1 MIVNRIH
8 QNQCHLRPMNVSV
21 FWQLWWMCDKRWHFH
36 LRYLSTEW
44 MRSKPCRRWTHSLT
58 IHIQISYTVRR
69 FIERTKH
76 QLNTAARNNLFHQP
90 SVDWMNA
97 FKHTCCQWLHQNPLF
112 VAVRPSCNCTIKIV
126 NSRCIGSNALHR
138 QHPCY
143 AFISPP
149 FLSLAFQ
156 TLHDLINW
164 Q

>member
-1 MIVNRIH
+1 MSGGWVRSMIVNRIH

-76 QLNTAARNNLFHQP
+76 QFNRWLLQEIIFSISHLLTE
-90 SVDWMNA
+90 WMRS
-97 FKHTCCQWLHQNPLF
+97 NPH
-112 VAVRPSCNCTIKIV
+112 AVNDCIKIRYL
-126 NSRCIGSNALHR
+126 SPSGRPASNALHR

-143 AFISPP
+143 AFISTP

-156 TLHDLINW
+156 TLYTIS
-164 Q
+164 

>member
-90 SVDWMNA
+90 SVNWMNA
-97 FKHTCCQWLHQNPLF
+97 FKPSCCQWLHQNPLF
-112 VAVRPSCNCTIKIV
+112 VAVRPSCIE
-126 NSRCIGSNALHR
+126 R
-138 QHPCY
+138 
-143 AFISPP
+143 SPP
-149 FLSLAFQ
+149 ATSVLRIHLYPIFVACIPN

-164 Q
+164 MAIVILASV